1 MLSSIAAEASD
12 ADRRNG
18 LIKAYRANCEAIS
31 LSPDDGREQIPD
43 DIVWI
48 DLINPT
54 RTEEQYVEKLLG
66 LELPTREDLKDIEPS
81 SRLYMEDGNVFMTA
95 SLVWKADSDGP
106 RLTDVAFILAGKRLV
121 TIRYAEPKS
130 FHLFTAAIT
139 RVPHEMRS
147 GTALLLKLLETIVD
161 RTAEI
166 LENSVAGIDNL
177 AADLLGSQARSKR
190 KAPRYLEDRLTN
202 IAAYHRL
209 ISKVRDS
216 LASLARLQTFLSTS
230 AQVQQDKEAR
240 EQSKSIGRDIQS
252 LSEHASFVSGNLTFL
267 LDASLGIINI
277 EQNGIIK
284 IFSIASV
291 VFLPPTL
298 VASIY
303 GMNFQLM
310 PELNW
315 TFGYP
320 LALVVMLMS
329 AIIPFLFFRWKGW
342 L

>member
-1 MLSSIAAEASD
+1 M
-12 ADRRNG
+12 
-18 LIKAYRANCEAIS
+18 IKAYRANCEAIS
-31 LSPDDGREQIPD
+31 LSPDDGSGQIPD

-48 DLINPT
+48 DIVSPD
-54 RTEEQYVEKLLG
+54 RAQEQHVERLLG
-66 LELPTREDLKDIEPS
+66 LDLPTREDLKDIEPS

-95 SLVWKADSDGP
+95 SLVWKADSDDP
-106 RLTDVAFILAGKRLV
+106 SLTDVAFILAGKRLV

-130 FHLFTAAIT
+130 FNLFIAAIT

-177 AADLLGSQARSKR
+177 AGEILGSQSRAKR

-209 ISKVRDS
+209 ISKVRVS
-216 LASLARLQTFLSTS
+216 LASLSRLQTFLSTS
-230 AQVQQDKEAR
+230 NQVHDDADAKE
-240 EQSKSIGRDIQS
+240 QGKLIGRDIQS
-252 LSEHASFVSGNLTFL
+252 LNEHASYVSGNLTFL

-320 LALVVMLMS
+320 LALAVMLMS

>member
-1 MLSSIAAEASD
+1 MLSSIAAKACNVE
-12 ADRRNG
+12 RRNG
-18 LIKAYRANCEAIS
+18 LINAYRANCEAIS
-31 LSPDDGREQIPD
+31 LSCDDGSGPIPD

-48 DLINPT
+48 DLVNPD
-54 RTEEQYVEKLLG
+54 RAEEQHVEMLLG
-66 LELPTREDLKDIEPS
+66 LDLPTREDLKDIEPS

-95 SLVWKADSDGP
+95 SLVWKADSDDP

-130 FHLFTAAIT
+130 FHLFIAAIT
-139 RVPHEMRS
+139 RVPHDMRS
-147 GTALLLKLLETIVD
+147 GAVLLLKLLETIVD

-177 AADLLGSQARSKR
+177 AADILGSQSRAKR

-202 IAAYHRL
+202 IAGYHRL

-230 AQVQQDKEAR
+230 DQVREDKGAR
-240 EQSKSIGRDIQS
+240 EQGKSISRDIQS
-252 LSEHASFVSGNLTFL
+252 LTEHASFVSGNLTFL

>member
-1 MLSSIAAEASD
+1 MI
-12 ADRRNG
+12 N
-18 LIKAYRANCEAIS
+18 AYRANCEAIS
-31 LSPDDGREQIPD
+31 LSCDDGSGPIPD

-48 DLINPT
+48 DLVNPD
-54 RTEEQYVEKLLG
+54 RAEEQHVEMLLG
-66 LELPTREDLKDIEPS
+66 LDLPTREDLKDIEPS

-95 SLVWKADSDGP
+95 SLVWKADSDDP

-130 FHLFTAAIT
+130 FHLFIAAIT
-139 RVPHEMRS
+139 RVPHDMRS
-147 GTALLLKLLETIVD
+147 GAVLLLKLLETIVD

-177 AADLLGSQARSKR
+177 AADILGSQSRAKR

-202 IAAYHRL
+202 IAGYHRL

-230 AQVQQDKEAR
+230 DQVREDKGAR
-240 EQSKSIGRDIQS
+240 EQGKSISRDIQS
-252 LSEHASFVSGNLTFL
+252 LTEHASFVSGNLTFL

>member
-1 MLSSIAAEASD
+1 M
-12 ADRRNG
+12 
-18 LIKAYRANCEAIS
+18 IKAYRSNCEAIS
-31 LSPDDGREQIPD
+31 LSAELSAPQISD

-48 DLINPT
+48 DLVNAE
-54 RTEEQYVEKLLG
+54 RAEELYVEDLLG
-66 LELPTREDLKDIEPS
+66 VDLPTREDLKDIEPS
-81 SRLYMEDGNVFMTA
+81 SRLYVEDGNVFMTG
-95 SLVWKADSDGP
+95 SLVWNADSKDP
-106 RLTDVAFILAGKRLV
+106 RLTDVAFVLAGKRLI

-130 FHLFTAAIT
+130 FNLFIGAIS

-166 LENSVAGIDNL
+166 LETSVVRIDDVAAGIF
-177 AADLLGSQARSKR
+177 GEQARSKR
-190 KAPRYLEDRLTN
+190 KAPRYLEDKVAE

-216 LASLARLQTFLSTS
+216 LVSLARLQSFLQATPN
-230 AQVQQDKEAR
+230 VQQDTENKETGR
-240 EQSKSIGRDIQS
+240 SIGRDIQS
-252 LSEHASFVSGNLTFL
+252 LSEHASFISGNLTFL
-267 LDASLGIINI
+267 LDAALGMINV
-277 EQNGIIK
+277 EQNAIIK

-303 GMNFQLM
+303 GMNFNVM
-310 PELNW
+310 PELQW
-315 TFGYP
+315 SFGYP
-320 LALVVMLMS
+320 LAVFVMLVS

>member
-1 MLSSIAAEASD
+1 
-12 ADRRNG
+12 

-31 LSPDDGREQIPD
+31 LSAVDGSGPIPD

-48 DLINPT
+48 DLVNPD
-54 RTEEQYVEKLLG
+54 RAEEQHVEKLLG
-66 LELPTREDLKDIEPS
+66 IELPTREDLKDIEPS
-81 SRLYMEDGNVFMTA
+81 SRLYMEDANVFMTA
-95 SLVWKADSDGP
+95 SLVWKADSDDP
-106 RLTDVAFILAGKRLV
+106 RLTDVAFVLVGKRLV

-130 FHLFTAAIT
+130 FHLFIAAIT
-139 RVPHEMRS
+139 RAPHEMRS

-177 AADLLGSQARSKR
+177 AADILGNQARSKR

-209 ISKVRDS
+209 ISKVRVS

-230 AQVQQDKEAR
+230 DQAREDKGAR
-240 EQSKSIGRDIQS
+240 EQGKSIGRDIQS
-252 LSEHASFVSGNLTFL
+252 LNEHASFVSGNLTFL

-298 VASIY
+298 VASVY

-320 LALVVMLMS
+320 LALVIMLMS